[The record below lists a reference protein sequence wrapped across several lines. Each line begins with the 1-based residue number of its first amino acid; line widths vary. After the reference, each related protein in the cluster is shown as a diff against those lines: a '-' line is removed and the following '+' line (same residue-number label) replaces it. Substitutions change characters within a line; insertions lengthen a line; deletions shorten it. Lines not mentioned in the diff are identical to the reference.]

1 MSGILVPQVP
11 LQEDESSVSW
21 AIRTARHHVDLNLPE
36 FLHDLQLPLPDLL
49 AGKRSAM
56 SKLAALTGIAFEALV
71 AHQPERLQAR
81 QYRFR
86 GHEFSS
92 SFLGGNRTA
101 YCPHCLLEDEGQ
113 GDGQRVARWPW
124 LFKAVRTCEV
134 HGCALQSAAKTAWSD
149 QMRNLQTLAPDARE
163 LHRLVDQSDLRPPS
177 PLQTYVLRRL
187 RGKHTSALWLNSQD
201 IEQAFRASEMV
212 GVLAGWGAK
221 QRLGGFNDQDWEDA
235 GRLGFD
241 VTGEGET
248 GIRALFFDV
257 LRNVELRHGKAGSHT
272 IFGFFYEWLQFDKTG
287 RDPGPIRTILREFIL
302 ENMAVSPGTDLLGEE
317 VVKTRRH
324 HAHSVAVKFNLHP
337 KTVHR
342 AFVSRGLISSED
354 PDRMTGMD
362 TCEADAAEELAGELQ
377 RAVPVAKLPTRMN
390 ATRPQVEMLL
400 REGFLKPL
408 DSGYRI
414 LTQVLRGV
422 DAREVDRLLV
432 RLTKRATYVSRAT
445 PGQVPIPQAAQEA
458 KRYSGEI
465 MCSLLAGDLH
475 NVEIVDG
482 TKGYLALLLDP
493 SEVQS
498 VLPRDT
504 SHLPLTKKAAA
515 EQLGVSLTA
524 LDLLLGL
531 KGNTPLIE
539 WVEDRL
545 PGPIKV
551 RIEQAEV
558 NSFKRQYVTL
568 GELIQRDG
576 TNHWVV
582 IGKLRAAGIDP
593 VQDPKEIGVY
603 LYDRLRAISVPP

>member
-1 MSGILVPQVP
+1 MSGILVPQVS
-11 LQEDESSVSW
+11 LQEDESAVSW

-49 AGKRSAM
+49 SGKRSAM
-56 SKLAALTGIAFEALV
+56 STLSAVTGIDCETLI

-81 QYRFR
+81 QYGFR
-86 GHEFSS
+86 GHKFSS
-92 SFLGGNRTA
+92 SFLGGTRTA
-101 YCPHCLLEDEGQ
+101 YCPRCLLEDEGR
-113 GDGQRVARWPW
+113 GDGQRIARWLW
-124 LFKAVRTCEV
+124 LFKVVKTCEV
-134 HGCALQSAAKTAWSD
+134 HGCALQFAAKTAWSD
-149 QMRNLQTLAPDARE
+149 QMRNLQTLAPEARD
-163 LHRLVDQSDLRPPS
+163 LHRLADQSEQRSPS
-177 PLQTYVLRRL
+177 PLQNYVLCRL
-187 RGKHTSALWLNSQD
+187 RGKHTAEPWLNSQD
-201 IEQAFRASEMV
+201 IEQAFRVSEMV
-212 GVLAGWGAK
+212 GVLAGWGSK
-221 QRLGGFNDQDWEDA
+221 QKLGGFNDRDWEDA
-235 GRLGFD
+235 GRLGFA
-241 VTGEGET
+241 VTAEGEP
-248 GIRALFFDV
+248 GIRAAFFDV
-257 LRNVELRHGKAGSHT
+257 LRNMELRHGRVGAHT
-272 IFGFFYEWLQFDKTG
+272 VFGFFYEWLQFNKTG
-287 RDPGPIRTILREFIL
+287 RDPGPIRTILRDFIL
-302 ENMAVSPGTDLLGEE
+302 ENMAVSPGMDLLGEE

-362 TCEADAAEELAGELQ
+362 TCEADVAEELAGELQ
-377 RAVPVAKLPTRMN
+377 RAVPVAKLPARMN
-390 ATRPQVEMLL
+390 ATRPQVDMLL

-408 DSGYRI
+408 DDGSRI

-422 DAREVDRLLV
+422 DAREVDRLLA
-432 RLTKRATYVSRAT
+432 RLTKRAVYVSRAT
-445 PGQVPIPQAAQEA
+445 AGQVPIPQAAQEA

-465 MCSLLAGDLH
+465 MCSLLAGNLH
-475 NVEIVDG
+475 NVEIVEG

-582 IGKLRAAGIDP
+582 TGKLRAAGIDP

-603 LYDRLRAISVPP
+603 LYDRLRAIPVPP

>member
-11 LQEDESSVSW
+11 PQEDESTVSW

-56 SKLAALTGIAFEALV
+56 STLSVVTGIDCETLI

-81 QYRFR
+81 QYGFR

-92 SFLGGNRTA
+92 SFLGGTRTA
-101 YCPHCLLEDEGQ
+101 YCPHCLLEDEGR
-113 GDGQRVARWPW
+113 GDGQRIARWLW
-124 LFKAVRTCEV
+124 LFKVVKTCEV
-134 HGCALQSAAKTAWSD
+134 HGCALQFAAKTAWSD
-149 QMRNLQTLAPDARE
+149 QMRDLQTLAPDARD
-163 LHRLVDQSDLRPPS
+163 LHRLADKGDWRSPS

-187 RGKHTSALWLNSQD
+187 RGKHTAAPWLNSQD

-212 GVLAGWGAK
+212 GVLVGWGAK
-221 QRLGGFNDQDWEDA
+221 QKLGGFNDQDWEDA
-235 GRLGFD
+235 GRLGFA
-241 VTGEGET
+241 VTAEGEPE
-248 GIRALFFDV
+248 IRAAFFEV
-257 LRNVELRHGKAGSHT
+257 LRKVELRHGKVGAHT
-272 IFGFFYEWLQFDKTG
+272 VFGFFYEWLQFNKTG
-287 RDPGPIRTILREFIL
+287 RDPGPIRTILRDFIL
-302 ENMAVSPGTDLLGEE
+302 ENMAVSPGMDLLGEE

-362 TCEADAAEELAGELQ
+362 TCEADAAEALAGELQ
-377 RAVPVAKLPTRMN
+377 RAVPVAKLPARMN
-390 ATRPQVEMLL
+390 ATRPQVDMLL

-408 DSGYRI
+408 DSGHRI

-422 DAREVDRLLV
+422 DAREVNCLLA
-432 RLTKRATYVSRAT
+432 RLTDRAAHVSRAT
-445 PGQVPIPQAAQEA
+445 AGQVPIPQAAQEA
-458 KRYSGEI
+458 KRYSGDI
-465 MCSLLAGDLH
+465 MRALLAGELH
-475 NVEIVDG
+475 NVEIIDG
-482 TKGYLALLLDP
+482 TEGYLALLLDP

-498 VLPRDT
+498 VMSRDT
-504 SHLPLTKKAAA
+504 SHLPLTKRAAA

-551 RIEQAEV
+551 RIRQTDV
-558 NSFKRQYVTL
+558 NSFKQRYVTL

-576 TNHWVV
+576 TSHWVV
-582 IGKLRAAGIDP
+582 VGKLRAAGIDP

-603 LYDRLRAISVPP
+603 LYDRLRAIPVPP